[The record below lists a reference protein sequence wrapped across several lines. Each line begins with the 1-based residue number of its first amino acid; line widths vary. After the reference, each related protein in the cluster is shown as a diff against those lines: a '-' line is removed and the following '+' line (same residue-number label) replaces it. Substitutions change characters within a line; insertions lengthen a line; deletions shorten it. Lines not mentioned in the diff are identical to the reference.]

1 MTHAEKGAKGG
12 VASAET
18 RLLKGR
24 EAVLTCK
31 TKRELLET
39 VQQLEQAAYAR
50 GYSACEGKWLRRQ
63 APRPVSILAEH
74 APQWEGM

>member
-1 MTHAEKGAKGG
+1 MTSSDKGREGG
-12 VASAET
+12 IASGET

-39 VQQLEQAAYAR
+39 VQQLEKLAYMR
-50 GYSACEGKWLRRQ
+50 GWQSGRRAKAKAEAHDWLG
-63 APRPVSILAEH
+63 A
-74 APQWEGM
+74 